1 MEHPSYQSH
10 AGCFSLDRL
19 LTKAESA
26 RLGLFEGVALIVGPA
41 RQLPQF
47 PGLVNTGIMSTV
59 SLVWTNTTGAAVF
72 GPG

>member
-1 MEHPSYQSH
+1 MDHPSYQSH

-26 RLGLFEGVALIVGPA
+26 RVGLFEGVALIVGPA

-59 SLVWTNTTGAAVF
+59 SLVWTNTTGAALP